1 MHERVSDGI
10 FIEVGGTSAD
20 ISVIRDGQPQTK
32 AARVGGHRTYLN
44 TLDVRTLAIAGGSM
58 IREKDGKIVDVG
70 SRSAH
75 IAGLHYAGFQ
85 KTETFEN
92 AKLIHLRPTEK
103 DTDDYIAVEC
113 TNGEK
118 FSLTPTCAA
127 NLLGIIPPDAFAFG
141 NAEAARLAFK
151 PLAEKIGKSVEETAR
166 EVLEISCRKVQKQV
180 DELIVEYNLDQNT
193 VELVGGGGGSA
204 SLVLF
209 TGEMMN
215 LPARLAKK
223 AEVISTIGVALA
235 MVRDTVER
243 NIVDPTPEQIL
254 QVRREAIEAV
264 CKIGAVPETVEVQVE
279 IDTRRNLV
287 RATAFGTTELK
298 KDENKAKI
306 EGVDACQKSAA
317 RSMQIEPENL
327 KLAGET
333 SALYVFSA
341 EKQSKTFFGL
351 FKQIQQLIRVTDKT
365 GVVLL
370 QRQNAEV
377 IETTVAETVR
387 EIELVI
393 NKLTD
398 FGDAGRSLPDIHI
411 LYGTRI
417 VNLSGLAEIE
427 QAIAL
432 AKTEL
437 ENLPQTERV
446 VMVACVKK

>member
-1 MHERVSDGI
+1 
-10 FIEVGGTSAD
+10 
-20 ISVIRDGQPQTK
+20 
-32 AARVGGHRTYLN
+32 
-44 TLDVRTLAIAGGSM
+44 
-58 IREKDGKIVDVG
+58 
-70 SRSAH
+70 
-75 IAGLHYAGFQ
+75 
-85 KTETFEN
+85 
-92 AKLIHLRPTEK
+92 
-103 DTDDYIAVEC
+103 
-113 TNGEK
+113 
-118 FSLTPTCAA
+118 
-127 NLLGIIPPDAFAFG
+127 LGIIPPDAFAFG

-387 EIELVI
+387 EIEVVI

-398 FGDAGRSLPDIHI
+398 FGDAGRSLPDIHV

-437 ENLPQTERV
+437 ENLPETERV